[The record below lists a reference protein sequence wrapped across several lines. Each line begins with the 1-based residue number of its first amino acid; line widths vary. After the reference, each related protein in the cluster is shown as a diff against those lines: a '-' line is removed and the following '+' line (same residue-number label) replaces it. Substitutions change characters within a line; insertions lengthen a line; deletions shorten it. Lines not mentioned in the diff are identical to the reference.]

1 MIRLVGDVVIGWWRV
16 GLISSLPLYHNTW
29 AHSQLRGKNKEKGRT
44 GKRKREKQRENKERQ
59 RDRKGGKE
67 GRPHHTRE
75 QAEER
80 KRKRAVSIA
89 TGYQW

>member
-44 GKRKREKQRENKERQ
+44 GKRKRER
-59 RDRKGGKE
+59 
-67 GRPHHTRE
+67 TRE
-75 QAEER
+75 REW
-80 KRKRAVSIA
+80 KRGKATPHKRASGREKEKKSSFHSNRLPVVVWCW
-89 TGYQW
+89 QLQ